1 MIYSLCNVSS
11 FTYTLLD
18 ILKGYINML
27 KKVKCPPTGLQL
39 HVQSVPITTNVV
51 SSNPYHGEVYSI
63 QQYVIKCV
71 SDLRQ
76 VSGILWFL
84 PQIKLTATI

>member
-27 KKVKCPPTGLQL
+27 KKVKCTPTGEF
-39 HVQSVPITTNVV
+39 
-51 SSNPYHGEVYSI
+51 SNN
-63 QQYVIKCV
+63 
-71 SDLRQ
+71 D
-76 VSGILWFL
+76 
-84 PQIKLTATI
+84 